1 MNLFDAVKRQIQGF
15 DPMIYIDKVSNFY
28 VFLYLLLLQ
37 CVCLFKTLHTWQC
50 LPCFLF
56 VCLFFLIILE

>member
-37 CVCLFKTLHTWQC
+37 CVCLFKTLQHC
-50 LPCFLF
+50 
-56 VCLFFLIILE
+56 VCLFVFFNNT